1 MTSWVAVIMVCMG
14 TEISQC
20 NVAVYPTS
28 YYSLSDCQN
37 KVSQG
42 FRMAASAGMLVSGS
56 CSQVKIEGT
65 DT

>member
-1 MTSWVAVIMVCMG
+1 MTAWVAVILVCTG
-14 TEISQC
+14 AEISQC

-28 YYSLSDCQN
+28 FYSLSDCQN

-65 DT
+65 DI

>member
-1 MTSWVAVIMVCMG
+1 MTSWVAVILVCMG

-20 NVAVYPTS
+20 NIAVYPSSFYNIT
-28 YYSLSDCQN
+28 DCQN
-37 KVSQG
+37 KVAQG
-42 FRMAASAGMLVSGS
+42 FRMAAAAGMHVSGS

>member
-1 MTSWVAVIMVCMG
+1 MTSWVAVILVCMG

-28 YYSLSDCQN
+28 FYSLSDCQN

-42 FRMAASAGMLVSGS
+42 FRMAAAVGMHVSGS

-65 DT
+65 DI

>member
-1 MTSWVAVIMVCMG
+1 MTAWVAVILVCMG

-28 YYSLSDCQN
+28 FYNLSDCRN

-42 FRMAASAGMLVSGS
+42 YRMAAAAGMRVSGS
-56 CSQVKIEGT
+56 CSQVKIKGA
-65 DT
+65 DI

>member
-1 MTSWVAVIMVCMG
+1 MTSWVAVIMVCTG
-14 TEISQC
+14 AEISQC

-28 YYSLSDCQN
+28 FYSLSDCQN

-42 FRMAASAGMLVSGS
+42 FRMAAAAGMLVSGS

-65 DT
+65 DS

>member
-28 YYSLSDCQN
+28 YYSLSDFQN

-42 FRMAASAGMLVSGS
+42 FRMAAAAGMLVSGS

-65 DT
+65 DS

>member
-1 MTSWVAVIMVCMG
+1 MTSWVAVIMVCTG
-14 TEISQC
+14 AEISQC

-28 YYSLSDCQN
+28 FYSLSDCQT

-42 FRMAASAGMLVSGS
+42 FRMAAAAGMLVSGS

-65 DT
+65 DI

>member
-28 YYSLSDCQN
+28 YYKITDCQN
-37 KVSQG
+37 KVAQG
-42 FRMAASAGMLVSGS
+42 FRMAVSAGYLVSGS

-65 DT
+65 DS